1 MAKQL
6 VSKDTPLA
14 ELTLR
19 RYEKPYDLS
28 KRELVKKL
36 CLSLGLLNPGDS
48 RDVIVDVFFVLLDAK
63 KQSKQLSSV
72 EITQKVIDKRKQEKL
87 KLHGIAHSNIRR
99 QVARLRQL
107 FLVEKIKNKYRIS
120 ENGLLQEAFAQKIQN
135 FVLPTIIGR
144 INDYLKR
151 IDDEFS

>member
-1 MAKQL
+1 MPTQKLNMVQSINLALRLEMRKNPNIVL
-6 VSKDTPLA
+6 IGEDVGKNGGVFRATDGLLAEFGDSRVTDTPLA

-63 KQSKQLSSV
+63 KQSKQLSNSSLHL
-72 EITQKVIDKRKQEKL
+72 QL
-87 KLHGIAHSNIRR
+87 KHLKIPTHS
-99 QVARLRQL
+99 
-107 FLVEKIKNKYRIS
+107 
-120 ENGLLQEAFAQKIQN
+120 
-135 FVLPTIIGR
+135 
-144 INDYLKR
+144 
-151 IDDEFS
+151 